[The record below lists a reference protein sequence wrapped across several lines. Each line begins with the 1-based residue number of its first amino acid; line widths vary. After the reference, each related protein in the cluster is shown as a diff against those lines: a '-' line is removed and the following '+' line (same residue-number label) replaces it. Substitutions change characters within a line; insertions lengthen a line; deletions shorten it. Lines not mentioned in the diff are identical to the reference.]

1 MKYCLMILSLCI
13 LPFASQAQSVNE
25 KIDATL
31 KELASI
37 ELQKQKL
44 AERLEGLKLER
55 IQFQLEEIGNPKLLP
70 GDELVKHAA
79 YTLSFVPKYKQ
90 ARWVAH
96 IITPDII
103 NGTVS
108 RTNDFR
114 FDSSI
119 RNGSSEEA
127 DFFLKSESNGKI
139 IYDGFG
145 YDRGHLAPSADF
157 RWSQRALS
165 ESYFYSNMSPQLP
178 DFNRGGWG
186 DLEDALRSYMYGN
199 KNTLLYIVTGP
210 VFSNDMKQISRG
222 KNKIPIPDYF
232 FKAAIDPKSKKA
244 IGFIMPNAVITQPLS
259 TFAVSIDSIE
269 KVTGLNLFNKLPATL
284 QDSLEKMNNAL
295 EWFPEKS
302 SGGVEPLS
310 QTSLPK
316 NHFNTI
322 VAKQYSKRNEEIHVC
337 GTVVSSRISKAGNIL
352 INLDQP
358 YPNTVFT
365 IFIKKENIVNFKY
378 KAEEALNGKVLC
390 VKGKVIDLG
399 DSPAMYIS
407 SESDITIQ
415 P

>member
-1 MKYCLMILSLCI
+1 MKYFFTLLSLCVFHFTI
-13 LPFASQAQSVNE
+13 QAQSVNE

-37 ELQKQKL
+37 ELQKQKV
-44 AERLEGLKLER
+44 AEKLEGLKLER
-55 IQFQLEEIGNPKLLP
+55 IQLQLEEIGYPKPLP
-70 GDELVKHAA
+70 GDEIIKHAA
-79 YTLSFVPKYKQ
+79 YVLSFVPKYKQ

-96 IITPDII
+96 IITPDILF
-103 NGTVS
+103 GTVS

-119 RNGSSEEA
+119 RTGSSEES
-127 DFFLKSESNGKI
+127 DYFLKSESNGKAV
-139 IYDGFG
+139 YDGFG

-186 DLEDALRSYMYGN
+186 DLEDAIRGYMYNN
-199 KNTLLYIVTGP
+199 KNTVLYIVTGP
-210 VFSNDMKQISRG
+210 VFSNDMALIERG
-222 KNKIPIPDYF
+222 KHKLPIPKYF
-232 FKAAIDPKSKKA
+232 YKAAIDPVNKRA
-244 IGFIMPNAVITQPLS
+244 IGFIMPNAVITQPLNS
-259 TFAVSIDSIE
+259 FAVSIDSIE
-269 KVTGLNLFNKLPATL
+269 QLTGLNFFEKLPATL
-284 QDSLEKMNNAL
+284 QDSLEKLKNPKD
-295 EWFPEKS
+295 WFPEKN

-310 QTSLPK
+310 QTALPK
-316 NHFNTI
+316 NHFNTT
-322 VAKQYSKRNEEIHVC
+322 VAKQYSKRNETIGVC
-337 GTVVSSRISKAGNIL
+337 GTVVSSRVSKAGNIL

-365 IFIKKENIVNFKY
+365 IFIKKEDIVNFKY
-378 KAEEALNGKVLC
+378 KAEEALNGKIIC

-399 DSPAMYIS
+399 GTPAMYIS
-407 SESDITIQ
+407 SESDISIE

>member
-1 MKYCLMILSLCI
+1 MKYFFTLLSICVFHFNLK
-13 LPFASQAQSVNE
+13 AQTVNE
-25 KIDATL
+25 KIDAAL

-37 ELQKQKL
+37 ELQKQKV
-44 AERLEGLKLER
+44 AEKLEGLKLER
-55 IQFQLEEIGNPKLLP
+55 IQLQLEEIGYPKPMP
-70 GDELVKHAA
+70 GDELIKHAA
-79 YTLSFVPKYKQ
+79 FTLSFVPVYKQ
-90 ARWVAH
+90 PRWVAH

-119 RNGSSEEA
+119 TAGSSEEA
-127 DFFLKSESNGKI
+127 DYFLKSTVNGKI
-139 IYDGFG
+139 VYDGFG

-165 ESYFYSNMSPQLP
+165 ESYFYSNMSPQLS

-186 DLEDALRSYMYGN
+186 ELEDAIRGYLYNN
-199 KNTLLYIVTGP
+199 KNTNLYIVTGP
-210 VFSNDMKQISRG
+210 IFSNDMNLIERG
-222 KNKIPIPDYF
+222 KNKLPIPKRF
-232 FKAAIDPKSKKA
+232 FKIAIDLQYKRA
-244 IGFIMPNAVITQPLS
+244 IGFIMPNAVITQPLPS
-259 TFAVSIDSIE
+259 YALSIDSIE
-269 KVTGLNLFNKLPATL
+269 VITGLNFFNKIPPAL
-284 QDSLEKMNNAL
+284 QDSLERLNDTKD
-295 EWFPEKS
+295 WFPEKS
-302 SGGVEPLS
+302 NAGVEPLS

-316 NHFNTI
+316 NHFNTT
-322 VAKQYSKRNEEIHVC
+322 VAKQYVKRNEVMNVC

-365 IFIKKENIVNFKY
+365 IFIKKEDIINFKY
-378 KAEEALNGKVLC
+378 KAEEALNGKIIC
-390 VKGKVIDLG
+390 VKGKLIDLG
-399 DSPAMYIS
+399 GSPAMYIS

>member
-1 MKYCLMILSLCI
+1 MKKIFTVLTLCVFYSGI
-13 LPFASQAQSVNE
+13 SAQTVNE
-25 KIDATL
+25 KIEATL

-37 ELQKQKL
+37 ELQKLKVS
-44 AERLEGLKLER
+44 EKLEGLKLER
-55 IQFQLEEIGNPKLLP
+55 IQVQLEDIGYPKP
-70 GDELVKHAA
+70 IAGDVLVKHAA
-79 YTLSFVPKYKQ
+79 YILSFVPKYKQ

-103 NGTVS
+103 NGTIS

-119 RNGSSEEA
+119 VTGSSEEA
-127 DFFLKSESNGKI
+127 DYFLKSIANGKI

-178 DFNRGGWG
+178 EFNRGGWG
-186 DLEDALRSYMYGN
+186 DMEDALRGYMYNN
-199 KNTLLYIVTGP
+199 KNNILYVVTGP
-210 VFSNDMKQISRG
+210 VFSNDMLFIERG
-222 KNKIPIPDYF
+222 KNKLPIPKYF
-232 FKAAIDPKSKKA
+232 FKAAIDPNSKKA
-244 IGFIMPNAVITQPLS
+244 IGFIMPNAVINLPLTS
-259 TFAVSIDSIE
+259 YAVSIDSIE
-269 KVTGLNLFNKLPATL
+269 SLTGLNLFNKLPLVL
-284 QDSLEKMNNAL
+284 QDSLEKLNNATD
-295 EWFPEKS
+295 WFPEKLN
-302 SGGVEPLS
+302 GGVEPLS

-316 NHFNTI
+316 NHFNTT
-322 VAKQYSKRNEEIHVC
+322 VAKQYAKRNEEINVC

-365 IFIKKENIVNFKY
+365 IFIKKENIINFKY
-378 KAEEALNGKVLC
+378 KAEEALNGKIIC
-390 VKGKVIDLG
+390 VQGKVIDLG
-399 DSPAMYIS
+399 GSPAMYIS
-407 SESDITIQ
+407 SEADILLR